1 MGFWNA
7 PGSAEVHRALYPPD
21 PTLAE
26 DVRVEL
32 LLLLPKQAC
41 YRYTTSSLCGL
52 PLKFST
58 PFVLRWGPWPS
69 DPQRGFQRPFAFSV
83 GVTRP
88 SHVSRERPCTWWL
101 LPDSNRGSTSYEL
114 AALTN

>member
-1 MGFWNA
+1 MGFWNT
-7 PGSAEVHRALYPPD
+7 PGSAEVHRALHPPD

-58 PFVLRWGPWPS
+58 PFILWWGPWPS
-69 DPQRGFQRPFAFSV
+69 DPQCGFQKPFAFSV
-83 GVTRP
+83 GVTAP
-88 SHVSRERPCTWWL
+88 PTSAGSDPALGGSSRTRTGDQPVMSWQ
-101 LPDSNRGSTSYEL
+101 P
-114 AALTN
+114 

>member
-1 MGFWNA
+1 MGLRNT
-7 PGSAEVHRALYPPD
+7 PGSAEVHRALHPPD

-52 PLKFST
+52 PLKLST
-58 PFVLRWGPWPS
+58 PFILWWDRGHQTPVWFSEAVCILRG
-69 DPQRGFQRPFAFSV
+69 GN
-83 GVTRP
+83 RP
-88 SHVSRERPCTWWL
+88 SHISRERPCTWWL

-114 AALTN
+114 VALTN